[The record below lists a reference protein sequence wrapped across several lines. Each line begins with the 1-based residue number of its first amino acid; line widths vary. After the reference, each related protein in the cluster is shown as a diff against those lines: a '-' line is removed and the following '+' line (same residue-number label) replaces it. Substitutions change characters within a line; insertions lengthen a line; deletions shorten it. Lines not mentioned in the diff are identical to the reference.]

1 MLCSING
8 EMNSIKIRDEF
19 EIEDLLQVKRD
30 SLLLET
36 INSEL
41 SPVKKIV
48 TPKRYSFNQTR
59 KILEIK

>member
-1 MLCSING
+1 MLSSING
-8 EMNSIKIRDEF
+8 EMYNIKIRDEF

-30 SLLLET
+30 SLLLEI

-48 TPKRYSFNQTR
+48 TPKRDLVNQTR
-59 KILEIK
+59 KILEIR

>member
-41 SPVKKIV
+41 SPVKKIL
-48 TPKRYSFNQTR
+48 TPKRDLVNQTR
-59 KILEIK
+59 KILEIR

>member
-48 TPKRYSFNQTR
+48 TPKRDLVNQTR
-59 KILEIK
+59 KILEIR

>member
-1 MLCSING
+1 MLSSING
-8 EMNSIKIRDEF
+8 EMYNIKIRDEF

-41 SPVKKIV
+41 SPVKKIL
-48 TPKRYSFNQTR
+48 TPKRDLVNQTR
-59 KILEIK
+59 KILEIR